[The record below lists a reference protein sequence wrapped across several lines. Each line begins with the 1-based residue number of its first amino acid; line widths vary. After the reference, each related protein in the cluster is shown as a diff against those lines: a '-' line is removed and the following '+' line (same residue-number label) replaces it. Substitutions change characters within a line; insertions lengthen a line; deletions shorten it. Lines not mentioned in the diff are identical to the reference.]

1 MELVFLGKL
10 NYSSTRASRVQSE
23 PDTQWQKVREGSLT
37 NEEMLKEQQSQS
49 RLKNAVVS
57 TWIMVGMTAG
67 ISYHAQQKAEVKGDK
82 VDKATNKR

>member
-1 MELVFLGKL
+1 
-10 NYSSTRASRVQSE
+10 
-23 PDTQWQKVREGSLT
+23 
-37 NEEMLKEQQSQS
+37 MLKEQQSQS

-67 ISYHAQQKAEVKGDK
+67 ISYHAQRKAEVKGDK